1 MQSATHQDLY
11 ICLVLPV
18 SKLAVPQDG
27 MLTVSCRITLYSV
40 FQSVIAKPLFL
51 TVDNFSNAPEE
62 MVFFLNAVRKGQG
75 NADFFALPK
84 VRIAIF
90 RSLGNALLQAKGY
103 GEKCM
108 LAQAVTSLGSLVLPG
123 VADVLASSGMSR
135 YYLALSR
142 HILSATCCTMDAEF
156 VSDHVTSMSGRQ
168 PSVSELLRTD
178 TQPPS
183 FLLPQPDH
191 LNHCKMCVGQC

>member
-1 MQSATHQDLY
+1 MQSATHQGLH
-11 ICLVLPV
+11 IFLVLPV

-27 MLTVSCRITLYSV
+27 ILTVSCHITLYSV
-40 FQSVIAKPLFL
+40 FQSFITKPLFL

-62 MVFFLNAVRKGQG
+62 MVFFLNAVRKAQG

-90 RSLGNALLQAKGY
+90 RSLRNTLVQAKGY

-108 LAQAVTSLGSLVLPG
+108 LAQAVTFLGSFVLPR

-135 YYLALSR
+135 YYLALYR
-142 HILSATCCTMDAEF
+142 YILSA
-156 VSDHVTSMSGRQ
+156 
-168 PSVSELLRTD
+168 
-178 TQPPS
+178 
-183 FLLPQPDH
+183 H
-191 LNHCKMCVGQC
+191 LVYYGH